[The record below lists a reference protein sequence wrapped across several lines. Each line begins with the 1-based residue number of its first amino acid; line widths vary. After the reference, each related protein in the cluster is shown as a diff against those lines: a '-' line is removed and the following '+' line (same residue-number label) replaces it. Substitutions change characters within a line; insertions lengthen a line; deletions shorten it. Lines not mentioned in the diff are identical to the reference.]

1 MKPKGK
7 KRIYGKEERNKLIF
21 KRYIIDGLSVY
32 EIGKE
37 FNITAQRVADILRD
51 GTSYT
56 AYELH
61 ETLHKEA
68 SQRRKINLLN
78 ERLKI

>member
-21 KRYIIDGLSVY
+21 KRYVVDGLSVY

-37 FNITAQRVADILRD
+37 HGITAQRVADILRD
-51 GTSYT
+51 GTSHI
-56 AYELH
+56 AYEVH
-61 ETLHKEA
+61 EALHKEA
-68 SQRRKINLLN
+68 SQKRKID
-78 ERLKI
+78 RLKI

>member
-21 KRYIIDGLSVY
+21 KQYIVDGLSVY
-32 EIGKE
+32 EIGIVHG
-37 FNITAQRVADILRD
+37 ITAQRVADILRD

-61 ETLHKEA
+61 EALHKQA
-68 SQRRKINLLN
+68 SMRRKI